1 LHIKIKNSFNP
12 KKSKKNPFLILL
24 GCTLTLL
31 LISNPVPFTVGPATI
46 NNYEGKALLQ
56 NALAEK
62 SDKENPEA
70 LEEQQMEMPILSNKT
85 AIQENV
91 TDQPDQTLSPL
102 KEKVSDQSDSESSD
116 SNPRQKKDSSAVPTN
131 NMTDIPTN
139 QEFISPIPLEPLAN
153 NTNVTMPLKP
163 SINNTNI
170 QECRIPLVEG
180 KAQPTNSSSTTAEL
194 QLCKVVIN
202 LNVDP
207 SRLKDNPLDDAASF
221 TLLVTGNNP
230 SETQGVKANIPGSQI
245 SYTVIVKNGNYK
257 VTEMWGDN
265 KVKSSKEGVDPICSS
280 AGYRGTIL
288 PPEGGHY
295 SYCVKVSSDC
305 IGTINVS
312 AKTCTITNAAF
323 E

>member
-1 LHIKIKNSFNP
+1 MKTNDAFNP
-12 KKSKKNPFLILL
+12 KKSKKNLFLILL

-31 LISNPVPFTVGPATI
+31 LISNPVPSTVGPVTI
-46 NNYEGKALLQ
+46 NNYEGETLLQ
-56 NALAEK
+56 NAFAGK

-70 LEEQQMEMPILSNKT
+70 LEEPQIEMPILSNKT

-91 TDQPDQTLSPL
+91 TDQTPLPL
-102 KEKVSDQSDSESSD
+102 KETVPGQSDSESSD
-116 SNPRQKKDSSAVPTN
+116 SNPKQKKDSSPVTTN
-131 NMTDIPTN
+131 NMTDVPPN
-139 QEFISPIPLEPLAN
+139 EEFITTMPLEPSAN
-153 NTNVTMPLKP
+153 NTNVTTPLQP

-170 QECRIPLVEG
+170 QECQLPLVEG
-180 KAQPTNSSSTTAEL
+180 KAPPTNSSSTIAEL

-207 SRLKDNPLDDAASF
+207 SKLKNNPLDDASSF
-221 TLLVTGNNP
+221 TLVVSGNSP
-230 SETQGVKANIPGSQI
+230 SETQSVKANIPGSQI

-257 VTEMWGDN
+257 VTEMWADN
-265 KVKSSKEGVDPICSS
+265 KVKSGKDGVDPICSA

-288 PPEGGHY
+288 PPEGGHW
-295 SYCVKVSSDC
+295 SYCVKVSSEC

>member
-1 LHIKIKNSFNP
+1 MKTNDAFNP
-12 KKSKKNPFLILL
+12 KSSKKNPFLILL

-31 LISNPVPFTVGPATI
+31 LISNPVPSTVGPATI
-46 NNYEGKALLQ
+46 NNYEGETLLQ
-56 NALAEK
+56 NAFAGK

-91 TDQPDQTLSPL
+91 TDQTLSPL
-102 KEKVSDQSDSESSD
+102 KETVPGQSDSESSD
-116 SNPRQKKDSSAVPTN
+116 SNPRQKKDSSPVTTK
-131 NMTDIPTN
+131 NMTDVPPN
-139 QEFISPIPLEPLAN
+139 EEFITPVPLEPSAN
-153 NTNVTMPLKP
+153 NTNVTMPLRP

-170 QECRIPLVEG
+170 QECQIPLVEG
-180 KAQPTNSSSTTAEL
+180 KAPPTNSSSTTAEL

-207 SRLKDNPLDDAASF
+207 SKLKDNPLDDASSF
-221 TLLVTGNNP
+221 TLVVTGNSP

-257 VTEMWGDN
+257 VSEMWGDN
-265 KVKSSKEGVDPICSS
+265 KVKSSKDGVDPICSA

-295 SYCVKVSSDC
+295 SYCVKVSSEC